1 MRMAPWLPTLTVT
14 NDARLDAMDPEPAS
28 IKVLLIARSS
38 LLREAIRLALDEQ
51 SGVEVVADISEGTHV
66 VSEVERARPD
76 VALLMTSRA
85 TREITGTVATLCER
99 MKGCRILVIS
109 EDEDEDLLLAVLEAG
124 ATGYLTNRS
133 PVEDLV
139 RGIHA
144 VYEGETVVPPH
155 MVGALLRRFIH
166 RRREQDLALR
176 RMSRLTAREREVLIL
191 LARGSGN
198 DAIAETLVI
207 SPKTA
212 RTHIQ
217 NLISKLGVHS
227 RLEAAMFLTRSGISD
242 ELLVDG
248 MDVVHGSPDLGVAR
262 VQVDGGRD
270 RDDVT
275 TSLGRV

>member
-1 MRMAPWLPTLTVT
+1 MDPVLHSLTLTQGRSAQVMES
-14 NDARLDAMDPEPAS
+14 DPAS
-28 IKVLLIARSS
+28 IKVLLVARSS

-51 SGVEVVADISEGTHV
+51 NGVDVVADIGEGTHV
-66 VSEVERARPD
+66 VSEAERARPD
-76 VALLMTSRA
+76 VVLLMTTRA
-85 TREITGTVATLCER
+85 TRETTGTVAMLCER
-99 MKGCRILVIS
+99 VPDCRILVIS

-133 PVEDLV
+133 PVDDLI
-139 RGIHA
+139 RGIRA
-144 VYEGETVVPPH
+144 VNEGETVVPPH

-166 RRREQDLALR
+166 RRREQDVALR

-242 ELLVDG
+242 ELLVEG
-248 MDVVHGSPDLGVAR
+248 VEGIHGAPDLRVAR
-262 VQVDGGRD
+262 VGVHGGRE
-270 RDDVT
+270 REDVS
-275 TSLGRV
+275 TSSGRV